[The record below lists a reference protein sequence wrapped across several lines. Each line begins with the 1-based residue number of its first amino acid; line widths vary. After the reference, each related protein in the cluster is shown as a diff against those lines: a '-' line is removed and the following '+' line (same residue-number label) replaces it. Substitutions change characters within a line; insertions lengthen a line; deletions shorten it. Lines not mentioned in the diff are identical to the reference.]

1 MDIFNPRSLLKS
13 FIELGFP
20 PESISKAT
28 GISTDLFQLCQ
39 EKSEAKAPLFLF
51 WPSYSHF

>member
-51 WPSYSHF
+51 WPSYYHF